1 MQDILSMNYNDA
13 KDVFEKQYLEVQLA
27 RNDGVISRTAEA
39 IGLYPSNLHAKLRKY
54 GIRTER

>member
-1 MQDILSMNYNDA
+1 ME
-13 KDVFEKQYLEVQLA
+13 FQLA

-39 IGLYPSNLHAKLRKY
+39 IGMFPSNLHAKLRKY